1 MLSLICGKK
10 MIKMNLLQNRLKYF
24 ENKSTITKGER
35 FGVKWDGLGVW
46 DWLMHTVIIGM
57 TGQQEPAI

>member
-1 MLSLICGKK
+1 